1 MLIVIHSPC
10 SWKSVPLEFPHL
22 FLSSLHFRPSRPV
35 CLLYESLCFGYICS
49 LVRFCLLRSF
59 PHFLIKLLVY
69 LRLAC
74 TSSLYIS
81 DVCMCAR
88 LLSRV
93 QLCGRM
99 DSSPPGSYV
108 HGIFQARVLERAAI
122 FLPQENLP
130 DPGME
135 LSLESPALAGRFFTT
150 SDTWD
155 SHILDINP
163 LLDISLANMLS
174 H

>member
-1 MLIVIHSPC
+1 MNV
-10 SWKSVPLEFPHL
+10 KS
-22 FLSSLHFRPSRPV
+22 
-35 CLLYESLCFGYICS
+35 
-49 LVRFCLLRSF
+49 
-59 PHFLIKLLVY
+59 
-69 LRLAC
+69 
-74 TSSLYIS
+74 
-81 DVCMCAR
+81 
-88 LLSRV
+88 LSRV
-93 QLCGRM
+93 RLCDPVGY
-99 DSSPPGSYV
+99 SPPGSYV
-108 HGIFQARVLERAAI
+108 HGIFQAKELEWAAT

-155 SHILDINP
+155 PHILDINP

>member
-1 MLIVIHSPC
+1 
-10 SWKSVPLEFPHL
+10 
-22 FLSSLHFRPSRPV
+22 
-35 CLLYESLCFGYICS
+35 
-49 LVRFCLLRSF
+49 
-59 PHFLIKLLVY
+59 
-69 LRLAC
+69 
-74 TSSLYIS
+74 
-81 DVCMCAR
+81 MCAR

-108 HGIFQARVLERAAI
+108 HGIFQAKELEWAAT

-155 SHILDINP
+155 PHILDINP